1 MLAALA
7 GPTTELLRDTGV
19 SGPRKPQEEEIP
31 AGQLTFVGC
40 LIAGPTM

>member
-19 SGPRKPQEEEIP
+19 SGPRKPQEEETL
-31 AGQLTFVGC
+31 AGR
-40 LIAGPTM
+40 LISV